1 MAKQVATPG
10 VRVGNQDDGGLFR
23 GAHGVPLRTWRTE
36 RDAPGMT
43 GGHDT
48 ARGHTRV

>member
-10 VRVGNQDDGGLFR
+10 VRIGNQDDGGLFR
-23 GAHGVPLRTWRTE
+23 GTHGFPLRTWRTE
-36 RDAPGMT
+36 QAAPGMT
-43 GGHDT
+43 GGYDT